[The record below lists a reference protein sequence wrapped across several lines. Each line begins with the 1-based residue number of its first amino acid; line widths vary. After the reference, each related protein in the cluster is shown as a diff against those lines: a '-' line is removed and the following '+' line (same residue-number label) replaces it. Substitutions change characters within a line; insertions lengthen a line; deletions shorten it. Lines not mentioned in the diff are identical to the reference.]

1 MKPNYYAII
10 PATVRYSKLKPNA
23 KLLYGEITALASKEG
38 YCFASNRYF
47 ANLYEVTKNT
57 ISSWISDLNKEGFI
71 TVQIIKEGNQ
81 VVQRRIG
88 ITQKEDT
95 PTHKKEEYN
104 NTSIPAP
111 ITPFINQ
118 GGDGG
123 DGGITTINNSNKERH
138 TWIEFK
144 KVKFGQEINDESQGI
159 LTVEQANEFLSYWS
173 EANKSKTKMR
183 WELERTWD
191 LRSRMQRW
199 NNNTK
204 KWDKPGKKQNTLK
217 NKLATF
223 SKAKQMM
230 NQINEQ

>member
-104 NTSIPAP
+104 N
-111 ITPFINQ
+111 
-118 GGDGG
+118 
-123 DGGITTINNSNKERH
+123 TINNSNKERH